1 MATAKIIPFPID
13 KANKI
18 DTGSQVSVYDLFPKQ
33 VADDFMEYHRQS
45 SDWRNHARKN
55 TIYDG
60 YPWIA
65 PCDPVVEGLV
75 WYTDEMKGFGVW
87 VLNKSGEEIQLNKQ
101 FDFGWSP
108 FVRKSTAPPHEPVHI
123 QSVEIRN
130 YLIWYVDKD
139 GYGQYG
145 MLQKDGT
152 VWLPQEKPV
161 NWES

>member
-1 MATAKIIPFPID
+1 
-13 KANKI
+13 
-18 DTGSQVSVYDLFPKQ
+18 
-33 VADDFMEYHRQS
+33 MEKS
-45 SDWRNHARKN
+45 CTKN

-60 YPWIA
+60 YPWVA

-130 YLIWYVDKD
+130 YLIWYVDED
-139 GYGQYG
+139 GYTSMVCYKKMGQFGYHRKSQQIG
-145 MLQKDGT
+145 K
-152 VWLPQEKPV
+152 V
-161 NWES
+161 NIGLFLILEY